1 MGPSEGEWTI
11 RREKPLLF
19 KRHKVVRFLISP
31 KNKKM
36 KIEVNNSW
44 RQETGRIWNYKVLRF

>member
-31 KNKKM
+31 K
-36 KIEVNNSW
+36 KIILWEVNSFPAI
-44 RQETGRIWNYKVLRF
+44 EIKSGKDHKEDV